1 MNAHLRLSAEDAW
14 SPIELD
20 HLTLAGA
27 AHLFRRAGF
36 GANLSEL
43 TAATKLPLTEVVEG
57 LLTTTTGAE
66 FEQQSQIMKTVI
78 QAGNLPVHLPAW
90 WLYRFIQSPCQ
101 AWEKL
106 VLFWHGHFA
115 TSAAKVNSA
124 LMMLTQNETI
134 RRAAYG
140 PFESLVLE
148 ISRDP
153 AMLIYLD
160 SATNRRN
167 NPNENYARELL
178 ELFCLGLGNYS
189 EIDIRELARAFTG
202 WEIQSGRF
210 AFNQFQHDPT
220 LKRLLGN
227 ANIESGEQAVAW
239 IVQQP
244 AAAKFIA
251 QKLYRFYVS
260 DLTPDPEV
268 LQSLAAILREN
279 KFEIRPVLKMMF
291 TSRIFYSNTAYGQ
304 KIRSPVELAI
314 GLLHCL
320 NATASPVQ
328 LASNLSGLGQSVFY
342 PPSVKGWDGGKR
354 WINSATMI
362 GRINLIAEILNHK
375 ETRFVGDKNRLD
387 KRFDVDDAESAVRH
401 VEAVWLSQPLND
413 EHRSKL
419 SAIVEKSTP
428 RRESR
433 LLWAFKSAATLAESQ
448 LG

>member
-57 LLTTTTGAE
+57 LLTTTGAE

-90 WLYRFIQSPCQ
+90 WLYRFMQSPCQ

-279 KFEIRPVLKMMF
+279 KFEIRPTLRTMF
-291 TSRIFYSNTAYGQ
+291 TSRIFFSKTAYGQ

-314 GLLHCL
+314 GLLRCL
-320 NATASPVQ
+320 SATASPVQ

-342 PPSVKGWDGGKR
+342 PPNVKGWDGGKR

-387 KRFDVDDAESAVRH
+387 QRFDVDDAESAVRH
-401 VEAVWLSQPLND
+401 VESVWLSQPLDD
-413 EHRSKL
+413 EQRKKL
-419 SAIVEKSTP
+419 TDIVDKTTA

-433 LLWAFKSAATLAESQ
+433 LLCAFKSAATLAEFQ